1 MSKLFWIGIGGFL
14 GANCRYLLG
23 LWADNRWGGS
33 SLPAGTLLVN
43 VAGSFLLGLAI
54 TLLTERALGNPAWRF
69 FLAVGFLGSYTT
81 FSTFSFETFKLL
93 EEGSWWLGAFNAGLS
108 LLLGLIGVGL
118 GVALARWL

>member
-1 MSKLFWIGIGGFL
+1 M
-14 GANCRYLLG
+14 
-23 LWADNRWGGS
+23 
-33 SLPAGTLLVN
+33 PAGTLLVN
-43 VAGSFLLGLAI
+43 VAGSFLLGLVV
-54 TLLTERALGNPAWRF
+54 TLLTERLLGNPAWRF

-118 GVALARWL
+118 GITLARWL